1 MSTVKLGPLFDRAVF
16 DGDSRTIKHRLRT
29 VGRFEDVKQLRLREY
44 ISPLEEEQLLNAHPD
59 VEKARRDAELWV
71 DFKDGDPSRV
81 ATAVQAGL
89 LLMSAGDAAALVGVP
104 LVSERL
110 LIDDSNGGGPV
121 SAAA

>member
-16 DGDSRTIKHRLRT
+16 DGDARIIKHRLRT

-71 DFKDGDPSRV
+71 DFKDGNPSRV
-81 ATAVQAGL
+81 ATAEQAGL

-110 LIDDSNGGGPV
+110 LIDQGDGDGPA